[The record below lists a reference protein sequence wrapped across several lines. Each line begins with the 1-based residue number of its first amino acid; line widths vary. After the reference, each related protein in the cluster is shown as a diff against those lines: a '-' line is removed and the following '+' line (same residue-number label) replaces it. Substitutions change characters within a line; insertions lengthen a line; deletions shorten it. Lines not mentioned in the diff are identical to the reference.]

1 MYNDFE
7 ELNAAYPSLK
17 TEKGLPFDEL
27 FEYVQDSF
35 DLYEKI
41 GFKDKFDTPFEDF
54 RKYNGK
60 PFEVVRRMSYADDN
74 IDLECLP
81 KWIIRFEDGVEFDAW
96 PEEICKTEETETKP
110 ATAKYDVFFVPRG
123 YAQVEASSEEEALQ
137 KANALGY
144 KDISWNDMFETE
156 NAIISEA

>member
-1 MYNDFE
+1 MYNNFE
-7 ELNAAYPSLK
+7 ELDAAYPSLK
-17 TEKGLPFDEL
+17 TEKGLSFDEL

-60 PFEVVRRMSYADDN
+60 PFKVVRRMSYANDD

-81 KWIIRFEDGVEFDAW
+81 KWVIRFEDGVEIDAW
-96 PEEICKTEETETKP
+96 PEEICKAEKAIEQPKKKT
-110 ATAKYDVFFVPRG
+110 YDVFFVLRG
-123 YAQVEASSEEEALQ
+123 YAPIEAYSEEEALE
-137 KANALGY
+137 KAEALGY
-144 KDISWNDMFETE
+144 NDISWNDTFETE
-156 NAIISEA
+156 NAIVSEA